1 MNEVAQTQVV
11 TKKTRELV
19 DLLEEMREQQGVSK
33 VELAERIGVHVVS
46 LRATL
51 HHRGGEPALSRLIA
65 IAEALGCTLNIGLE
79 KIE

>member
-1 MNEVAQTQVV
+1 MAQTV
-11 TKKTRELV
+11 TKQTRELV
-19 DLLEEMREQQGVSK
+19 DALEEMRVQQGVSK

-65 IAEALGCTLNIGLE
+65 IAEALGYSLNFDIE
-79 KIE
+79 KME